1 MPQEFAT
8 ASATEPGQAR
18 TAGDL
23 SALSAF
29 RDAFYAAI
37 GGRADAVFELSDAV
51 LEHEGKVDSLPGM
64 SLENAFTRGHGSV
77 YTAVNAG
84 RIDPEAVRSAAL
96 AEPLPRMRGHIVLAV
111 DVSPWLRPDAACSP
125 ERLFC
130 RVYGRGRGS
139 DQTIPGWPYSFV
151 VSLTPGA
158 SSWVVPLS
166 APSRP

>member
-1 MPQEFAT
+1 M
-8 ASATEPGQAR
+8 
-18 TAGDL
+18 
-23 SALSAF
+23 
-29 RDAFYAAI
+29 
-37 GGRADAVFELSDAV
+37 FELSDAV